1 MLRHRRKPSRLL
13 CFRGSYP
20 RLPVSA
26 RAARC
31 CVSAESLRD
40 LLRANPVSLLYTLLR
55 RVFVVRR
62 KRKAAASR
70 RTPKQK
76 TDVSQAADFRF
87 HSGHCKA
94 AWARAIA
101 LRILLPRRNVQVF
114 PLEILSQME

>member
-1 MLRHRRKPSRLL
+1 MPRFSCVRAS
-13 CFRGSYP
+13 GP
-20 RLPVSA
+20 RLPVCGPAVRSF
-26 RAARC
+26 
-31 CVSAESLRD
+31 VSVESSRD
-40 LLRANPVSLLYTLLR
+40 LLRANPVSLLYTLPR

-114 PLEILSQME
+114 RLEILSQME